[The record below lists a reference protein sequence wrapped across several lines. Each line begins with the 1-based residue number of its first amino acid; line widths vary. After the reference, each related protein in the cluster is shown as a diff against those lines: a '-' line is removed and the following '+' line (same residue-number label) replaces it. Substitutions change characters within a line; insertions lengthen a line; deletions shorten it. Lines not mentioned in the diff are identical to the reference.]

1 MSNPNEKTIECLN
14 GLIQTCLDGANGYRD
29 AASALDAEPR
39 LEGRFLEYAGERDAF
54 ATRLTREVRALG
66 GEPESSGS
74 FAGALHRGWLDIKSA
89 IASQEKEAIVSEC
102 ERGEDAAL
110 KNYNEALET
119 IRTPIAVRRIVQAQ
133 QRKVREAHDHISAL
147 ESVLE
152 TD

>member
-14 GLIQTCLDGANGYRD
+14 GLIQTCVDGAEGYRE

-39 LEGRFLEYAGERDAF
+39 LEGRFLQYAGERDEF
-54 ATRLTREVRALG
+54 AKRLATEVRALG
-66 GEPESSGS
+66 GEPEDDGS
-74 FAGALHRGWLDIKSA
+74 FAGKLHRGWIDLKSA

-119 IRTPIAVRRIVQAQ
+119 IRTPMAVRRLVQAQ
-133 QRKVREAHDHISAL
+133 KRKVREAHDHISAL

-152 TD
+152 AD